1 MSTTSVLRPDV
12 SVRRG
17 ADRGRMDL
25 EAEGAL
31 DAGDAAR
38 LTAAGARRLTA
49 AEPSE
54 VLIWEM
60 HAALQAT

>member
-1 MSTTSVLRPDV
+1 
-12 SVRRG
+12 
-17 ADRGRMDL
+17 MDL
-25 EAEGAL
+25 ETEGAL

-38 LTAAGARRLTA
+38 LTAAGERRLTA

-60 HAALQAT
+60 HASLSPVAG

>member
-1 MSTTSVLRPDV
+1 
-12 SVRRG
+12 
-17 ADRGRMDL
+17 MDL

-38 LTAAGARRLTA
+38 LTAAGARRFTA

-60 HAALQAT
+60 HATLQAT